1 MNFKNSILA
10 FSGGK
15 DSVAISKFMLDQGY
29 KIPHVSVINKEL
41 DYPIHIKYIEDYCKR
56 KAVELI
62 FIEQKHLG
70 INFLKKNPKY
80 IFPFDSKIKSN
91 WFYKFQQL
99 GIKKYSEKNNCSTVI
114 YGRRTA
120 DGNSIKS
127 HSYVTKNGIKQYFP
141 LRDWS
146 NIKTME
152 YIKDEILSPIYEQER
167 GLIRGTHTINIANT
181 YQDENEHVALNFIKS
196 IDLNMYNNALDLYK
210 HKLNGKSKS

>member
-1 MNFKNSILA
+1 MHFKNSILA

-29 KIPHVSVINKEL
+29 KIPHISVINKEL
-41 DYPIHIKYIEDYCKR
+41 DYPIHIKYIKDYCKR
-56 KAVELI
+56 KDVELT

-70 INFLKKNPKY
+70 MDFLKKNPKY
-80 IFPFDSKIKSN
+80 IFPFDSKIKGN
-91 WFYKFQQL
+91 WFYKFQQS

-127 HSYVTKNGIKQYFP
+127 HSYMTKNGILQCFP

-146 NIKTME
+146 NYKTME
-152 YIKDEILSPIYEQER
+152 YIKDEILSPIYENER
-167 GLIRGTHTINIANT
+167 GITRGTHTINIANT
-181 YQDENEHVALNFIKS
+181 YQDKNADAALDFIKG
-196 IDLNMYNNALDLYK
+196 IDLKMYNKALELYK
-210 HKLNGKSKS
+210 YKLNV